1 MTNTIKI
8 TQRAEF
14 ITCGL
19 IEIIHGPTCI
29 LDALRIIYICQFYI
43 KISIFEIY
51 EKRRM
56 NTGIRRK
63 ISKKNCNCTGF
74 QSTYLVPR
82 TRSYQLCYL
91 GIVDNLIQVVVHNL
105 KRIFYEESRRWVNV
119 IEYSYVSGQF

>member
-1 MTNTIKI
+1 MILKYFFLEKADFLRKNNQQVTNTIEI

-14 ITCGL
+14 ITRGL

-29 LDALRIIYICQFYI
+29 LGALRIISICQFYI

-63 ISKKNCNCTGF
+63 ISKKCNCTGF
-74 QSTYLVPR
+74 EPTYLVPKDMELSIILFR
-82 TRSYQLCYL
+82 NCR
-91 GIVDNLIQVVVHNL
+91 
-105 KRIFYEESRRWVNV
+105 
-119 IEYSYVSGQF
+119 